1 MTYLRGRRISR
12 VRPAADEAHRE
23 WGVELAA
30 SDGGEQDGGEDG
42 MEANKDIAM
51 QNTHISRLSLIY
63 KLYPT

>member
-1 MTYLRGRRISR
+1 
-12 VRPAADEAHRE
+12 
-23 WGVELAA
+23 VELAA